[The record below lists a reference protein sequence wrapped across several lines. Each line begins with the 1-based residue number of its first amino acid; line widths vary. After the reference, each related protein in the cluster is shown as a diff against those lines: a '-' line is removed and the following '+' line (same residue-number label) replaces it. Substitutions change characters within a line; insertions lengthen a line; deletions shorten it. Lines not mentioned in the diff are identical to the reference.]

1 MAISSKDKDK
11 IDMFAAHIA
20 SGIIRDGLSLMDR
33 KSECLDI
40 AEASFAL
47 ATAMFLVSKKVSKT
61 IETL

>member
-1 MAISSKDKDK
+1 MAISGKDKDK

-33 KSECLDI
+33 KNDCLEI

-47 ATAMFLVSKKVSKT
+47 ATAMFLVSKKISKT